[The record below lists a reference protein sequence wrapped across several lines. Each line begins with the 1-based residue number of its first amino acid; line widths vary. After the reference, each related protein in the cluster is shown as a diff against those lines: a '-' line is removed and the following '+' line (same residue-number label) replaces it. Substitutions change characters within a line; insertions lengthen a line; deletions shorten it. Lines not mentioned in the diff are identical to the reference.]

1 MIDFCDDFKDLT
13 DELFGEKWIVL
24 EAEKSMLKRRREELG
39 MTQQQVADKAQILL
53 RQYQRLESEDR
64 GIASASLRIGLS
76 VCAALKL
83 DPRRFVPAT
92 WDM

>member
-13 DELFGEKWIVL
+13 DELLGEKWIVL

-39 MTQQQVADKAQILL
+39 MTQQQVADKAKILL

-92 WDM
+92 WGM